1 MVIDGV
7 WQTDGYS
14 TIMVV
19 DAHGLHTYD
28 RTTVSCLPGL
38 FEATTKTGT
47 DETRTF
53 DGNDGTVSTITLTRD
68 PNTAEWRID
77 ANEGARHLH
86 RLPEK
91 PSDCVDSGGTPPID
105 KDPQRTFDVFWHTL
119 DENYPFF
126 AAHDV
131 NWHQTYTRYR
141 PMVTAT
147 TSDDDLAKILGEM
160 IAPLQDAHLAI
171 MANGRPIGTPRPG
184 TRPPT
189 PQYIDKALD
198 LVRQTDPNS
207 PMTMWA
213 NNHIGYADLPDHIGY
228 LWISGFSDYTDSESG
243 SYAANAAEL
252 DRALTSIFTPARTT
266 GPNRLTGL
274 IIDTR
279 INGGGDDPLGLA
291 IAARLTDHPF
301 FAYAKETRNNPCNP
315 DRFTLPQPI
324 TVQPYGSNP
333 YLGKIAILTSEST
346 ISAGETFTQALLQR
360 SPRPTI
366 LGENTQGVFSDVM
379 TRRLPNGWTF
389 ILPNEKYLTPAGTTY
404 DVTGIPADVPMPV
417 FPDEDFSRGVDSAR
431 ARAVEVLRR

>member
-14 TIMVV
+14 TVMVI

-28 RTTVSCLPGL
+28 RTAISCLPGL
-38 FEATTKTGT
+38 FEATAKTGT
-47 DETRTF
+47 DGARTF

-68 PNTAEWRID
+68 PDTAEWRID

-91 PSDCVDSGGTPPID
+91 PSDCVDSTTAID

-126 AAHDV
+126 AAHNVD
-131 NWHQTYTRYR
+131 WPQTYARYR
-141 PMVTAT
+141 PQVTAT

-160 IAPLQDAHLAI
+160 IAPLQDAHLGI
-171 MANGRPIGTPRPG
+171 MANGQAIGTPRSG
-184 TRPPT
+184 TKPPT
-189 PQYIDKALD
+189 PQYIQKALA
-198 LVRQTDPNS
+198 LIQKTDPNS

-213 NNHIGYADLPDHIGY
+213 DNHIGYADLPDHIGY
-228 LWISGFSDYTDSESG
+228 LWISGFTDYVDSDSAT
-243 SYAANAAEL
+243 YAADAAEL
-252 DRALTSIFTPARTT
+252 DRALTAIFTPARTT

-279 INGGGDDPLGLA
+279 IDGGGDDPLGLA
-291 IAARLTDHPF
+291 IAARLTDRPF
-301 FAYAKETRNNPCNP
+301 FAYAKETRNNPLDP
-315 DRFTLPQPI
+315 ADFTSPQPI
-324 TVQPYGSNP
+324 TVQPYGSAP
-333 YLGKIAILTSEST
+333 YLGKIALLTSEST
-346 ISAGETFTQALLQR
+346 ISAGETFAQALLQR
-360 SPRPTI
+360 TPRPTI

-389 ILPNEKYLTPAGTTY
+389 ILPDEKYLTPAGTTY
-404 DVTGIPADVPMPV
+404 DITGIPPDIPIPI
-417 FPDEDFSRGVDSAR
+417 FPDADFDRGIDSAR
-431 ARAVEVLRR
+431 ARAIDALRR